1 MLVMLLIYFGILAL
15 WRAIEEPNRAARA
28 VSILTLVGA
37 VNLPVVKFSV
47 DWWNTLHQPASVFR
61 LDGPTIHASML
72 IPLLILAVAFSLVG
86 VALHL
91 AGMRTEILRR
101 RVRTLTILEAERL
114 DAQAA

>member
-1 MLVMLLIYFGILAL
+1 MLLIYGGILAL

-37 VNLPVVKFSV
+37 VNVPIVKFSV

-61 LDGPTIHASML
+61 LGGPTIHPSML
-72 IPLLILAVAFSLVG
+72 AAAPHHGCWPSRFWASACISS
-86 VALHL
+86 
-91 AGMRTEILRR
+91 GMRTEILRR

>member
-1 MLVMLLIYFGILAL
+1 
-15 WRAIEEPNRAARA
+15 
-28 VSILTLVGA
+28 
-37 VNLPVVKFSV
+37 
-47 DWWNTLHQPASVFR
+47 VFR

-72 IPLLILAVAFSLVG
+72 VPLLIMAVAFTFVG

-91 AGMRTEILRR
+91 SGIRTEILRR